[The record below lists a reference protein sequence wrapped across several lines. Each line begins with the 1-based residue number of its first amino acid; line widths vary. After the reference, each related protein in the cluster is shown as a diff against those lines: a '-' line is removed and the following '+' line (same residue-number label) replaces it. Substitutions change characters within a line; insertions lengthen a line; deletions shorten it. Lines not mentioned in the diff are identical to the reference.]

1 MLNEPSDSPQQ
12 NSHEPPS
19 PAWKPNRGVYTT
31 APSQVPAPPRQ
42 QPTTAPS
49 IRRPGCVTVT
59 VGVFF
64 LIALFSLLG
73 LLQSILLL
81 DVLALVVNAAQ
92 IGLAL
97 ATVYGLME
105 MYRWGA
111 NLVIIFCAG
120 TIFQWILQAVYMSLL
135 IGDYLDSPIAVT
147 SYIIVILIMSFVVI
161 VVLGLIMNWFARVRK
176 WFLPGNLTQ
185 KMEHRLYLAAIIF
198 VLFSA
203 IISLTLLP
211 EVLDNQQSLFDQI
224 NRQSVGPE

>member
-12 NSHEPPS
+12 NTHEPAS
-19 PAWKPNRGVYTT
+19 PAWKPNRGVYN
-31 APSQVPAPPRQ
+31 AGPSQFPAPPRP
-42 QPTTAPS
+42 QPTAAPS

-73 LLQSILLL
+73 LLQSMLLL
-81 DVLALVVNAAQ
+81 DVVLVVVNAAQ

-147 SYIIVILIMSFVVI
+147 SYVIVILIMTFVIIVI
-161 VVLGLIMNWFARVRK
+161 LGLIMGWFVRVRK
-176 WFLPGNLTQ
+176 WFLPGNLPQ
-185 KMEHRLYLAAIIF
+185 KIEHRLYLAAIIF
-198 VLFSA
+198 VLLSTVV
-203 IISLTLLP
+203 SLTVLP
-211 EVLDNQQSLFDQI
+211 EVLENQQPLFDQI